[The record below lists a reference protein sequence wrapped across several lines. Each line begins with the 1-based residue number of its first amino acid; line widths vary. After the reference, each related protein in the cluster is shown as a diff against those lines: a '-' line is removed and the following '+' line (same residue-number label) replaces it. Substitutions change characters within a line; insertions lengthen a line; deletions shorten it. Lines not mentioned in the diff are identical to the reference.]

1 MTNKTY
7 LKQIKILN
15 AKITYKENQLKE
27 LESRIMQAGG
37 ANYDH
42 DRVQSTPKH
51 DRLADDIIR
60 MIDLKDR
67 ISAERAEYFEKKQ
80 EIVNQIYLLEDSR
93 YIDILVKRYVE
104 FKRWEDIADEM
115 HYSMDRVFQ
124 LHREALQLI
133 TVPNVL

>member
-1 MTNKTY
+1 MTSKTY

-15 AKITYKENQLKE
+15 TKITYKENQLKE

-37 ANYDH
+37 ANYGH
-42 DRVQSTPKH
+42 DRVRSTPKH

-67 ISAERAEYFEKKQ
+67 ISTERAEYFEKKQ

>member
-37 ANYDH
+37 ANYGH

>member
-37 ANYDH
+37 ANYSH

-51 DRLADDIIR
+51 DRLTDDIIR

-67 ISAERAEYFEKKQ
+67 ISTERAEYFEKKQ
-80 EIVNQIYLLEDSR
+80 EIVNRIYLLEDSR